1 MKKVVKAS
9 THTLSLLKDFNKPLI
24 ATSKGSRPKFTVQF
38 FGVQLN
44 SIQWVKPLISVSLLA
59 LTLNLNAWG
68 QNYPD
73 KPIRIV
79 VAFAVGG
86 LADTIARTIQPK
98 LSESLGQ
105 SVLVDNK
112 GGAGGSIA
120 EAFVAK
126 SAPDGYT
133 LLMGVDSLPVNP
145 LMIKGLSYDTFKDLQ
160 PVSMLARVPLALVVQ
175 SSSSIA
181 DINDLIKASKA
192 KKGQLSYASPGNGTS
207 NHLFMELLNG
217 KAATEMV
224 HVPYKGGGPAIT
236 DLMGGQVDTM
246 LISVTL
252 ASPYI
257 KAGKLKALAITG
269 DTRSP
274 SLPDVKTF
282 SESGYPEMV
291 AYTWGGLFLPA
302 GTPSAISQRLF
313 NEVAKAM
320 RQPEME
326 ARFKELGAEVVMN
339 TPSEFTTIIQ
349 STHDKMANLFA
360 TKKISF

>member
-1 MKKVVKAS
+1 MLVL
-9 THTLSLLKDFNKPLI
+9 T
-24 ATSKGSRPKFTVQF
+24 
-38 FGVQLN
+38 VQLN
-44 SIQWVKPLISVSLLA
+44 ALA
-59 LTLNLNAWG
+59 
-68 QNYPD
+68 QSYPD

-79 VAFAVGG
+79 VAFAAGG

-145 LMIKGLSYDTFKDLQ
+145 LMIKGLNYDTFKDLQ
-160 PVSMLARVPLALVVQ
+160 PVSMLARVPLALIVQ
-175 SSSSIA
+175 SSSPFG
-181 DINDLIKASKA
+181 DVGELIKGA
-192 KKGQLSYASPGNGTS
+192 KTRKGQLSYASPGNGTS

-217 KAATEMV
+217 KAGTEMI

-252 ASPYI
+252 AAPYV

-269 DTRSP
+269 DARSP
-274 SLPDVKTF
+274 SLPDVKSF
-282 SESGYPEMV
+282 PELGYPDMV

-302 GTPSAISQRLF
+302 GTPSAISQRIF

-339 TPSEFTTIIQ
+339 SPSEFTSLIQ
-349 STHDKMANLFA
+349 NTHDKMANLFA
-360 TKKISF
+360 SKKISF

>member
-1 MKKVVKAS
+1 
-9 THTLSLLKDFNKPLI
+9 
-24 ATSKGSRPKFTVQF
+24 
-38 FGVQLN
+38 VQLN
-44 SIQWVKPLISVSLLA
+44 ALA
-59 LTLNLNAWG
+59 
-68 QNYPD
+68 QSYPD

-79 VAFAVGG
+79 VAFAAGG

-160 PVSMLARVPLALVVQ
+160 PVSMLARVPLALIVQ
-175 SSSSIA
+175 SSSPFG
-181 DINDLIKASKA
+181 DVGELIKGA
-192 KKGQLSYASPGNGTS
+192 KTRKGQLSYASPGNGTS

-217 KAATEMV
+217 KAGTEMI

-252 ASPYI
+252 AAPYV

-269 DTRSP
+269 DARSP
-274 SLPDVKTF
+274 SLPDVKSF
-282 SESGYPEMV
+282 PELGYPDMV

-302 GTPSAISQRLF
+302 GTPSAISQRIF

-339 TPSEFTTIIQ
+339 SPSEFTSLIQ
-349 STHDKMANLFA
+349 NTHDKMANLFA
-360 TKKISF
+360 SKKISF